1 MDLSAETWEMCRPS
15 TGPGGPGRGLEFTLR
30 SAPEGF
36 QTGEG
41 PGQLS
46 DNITLGDGSQSTLRT
61 EPWQRD
67 RNVEERELAGES
79 FRATADQPP

>member
-15 TGPGGPGRGLEFTLR
+15 TGPGGHGRGLEFTLR

-61 EPWQRD
+61 AMAKGPECGGKG
-67 RNVEERELAGES
+67 AGWGV
-79 FRATADQPP
+79 F